1 MVYGGSLT
9 YAVDKDFLEFFA
21 ELHETLP
28 VEANIEPQLAPGAGE
43 NGETLAIVGV
53 TWCGDHATGEK
64 ALAPVLAFPGLKS
77 GKLAPFAYHDIQ
89 TSADGFLG
97 HGKQYYL
104 KSGFL
109 NELTAGCHRCHRRI
123 REPWRSQVMVS
134 AHGRRHSDS
143 CSRRD
148 GFHTSRRCV

>member
-53 TWCGDHATGEK
+53 TWCG
-64 ALAPVLAFPGLKS
+64 
-77 GKLAPFAYHDIQ
+77 
-89 TSADGFLG
+89 
-97 HGKQYYL
+97 
-104 KSGFL
+104 
-109 NELTAGCHRCHRRI
+109 
-123 REPWRSQVMVS
+123 QVIVS
-134 AHGRRHSDS
+134 AHGRRYSDS

-148 GFHTSRRCV
+148 RFHTSRRRV